1 MQCLSNCQ
9 FGSSV
14 DWRLATLD
22 GRQQTRD
29 PAACALLKVF
39 GSWQRIVRTH
49 THTQSTRIAV
59 DHLTRCRCL
68 QLEST
73 VRMAA
78 ATKSNKRFAQKCHK
92 PNGSAAIYE
101 NVRTTVH
108 APCPEVQ
115 VTVLMSFYS
124 FAAAAAAAIYLFSR
138 AHRERERAFELNVSS
153 SGQRWSQ

>member
-1 MQCLSNCQ
+1 MRKRGRETETAQEARELLQCLSNCQ

-14 DWRLATLD
+14 DWRLVTLD

-39 GSWQRIVRTH
+39 GSWQRVVRTH
-49 THTQSTRIAV
+49 TRTQSTRIAV

-108 APCPEVQ
+108 APCTCSMSRGPSHSPH
-115 VTVLMSFYS
+115 VL
-124 FAAAAAAAIYLFSR
+124 L
-138 AHRERERAFELNVSS
+138 
-153 SGQRWSQ
+153 

>member
-1 MQCLSNCQ
+1 M
-9 FGSSV
+9 
-14 DWRLATLD
+14 TL
-22 GRQQTRD
+22 R
-29 PAACALLKVF
+29 PALLKVF

-49 THTQSTRIAV
+49 THTHTRTQSTRIAV

-78 ATKSNKRFAQKCHK
+78 ATTNALHKNAINRTVLLRFMKMFEPPSMLH
-92 PNGSAAIYE
+92 
-101 NVRTTVH
+101 VH

-124 FAAAAAAAIYLFSR
+124 FVLLLLLRFIYL
-138 AHRERERAFELNVSS
+138 AGHTQRERERAECLLKWPKMVTID
-153 SGQRWSQ
+153 RWGPRSKTLRSVRRAQIEH